1 MKPSRVKGF
10 RLIFCCSAILA
21 AATACASSAPI
32 QPGAVVVQPDPALG
46 QQGYS
51 HELAEG
57 YQLRAGDT
65 VSVRVFGED
74 DLSLDSVR
82 VSADGF
88 VSIPLIGP
96 VRLSGL
102 TIAQAQDQMAQMLS
116 ARFLRDPQVAV
127 NVLQYGSHVVT
138 VEGSVETP
146 GLYQFMPGTRL
157 SGGIALAEG
166 VTRVS
171 DLGEVAIFRTTPG
184 GMEVAKFDYREVRAG
199 RMLDPVL
206 MPGDR
211 IVVGTDGLSQFY
223 QDALQAVPIFALFT
237 RI

>member
-1 MKPSRVKGF
+1 MA
-10 RLIFCCSAILA
+10 FCCSAIFA
-21 AATACASSAPI
+21 VVTACASSAPI
-32 QPGAVVVQPDPALG
+32 PPGAAVVQPDSALG

-51 HELAEG
+51 HEVPEV

-65 VSVRVFGED
+65 VSVRVLGED
-74 DLSLDSVR
+74 NLSLESVS

-88 VSIPLIGP
+88 VSIPLIGA
-96 VRLSGL
+96 VRFSGL
-102 TIAQAQDQMAQMLS
+102 TLMQAQDQVTQMLS

-127 NVLQYGSHVVT
+127 NVVEYGSHVVT

-157 SGGIALAEG
+157 SGGIALAAG

-171 DLGEVAIFRTTPG
+171 DLGEVAIFRTSPE